1 MQKQQIAQGR
11 ILSWWKHSVCMGLCT
26 LIFALGSAGPSLAS
40 EVVNVTAQEA
50 QALLEKKEPLT
61 IIDLRT
67 PGEFSRGKIP
77 GAVNVDFYSSDF
89 ENRVAAVA
97 QKGTGPWLVY
107 CRSGNRSTQAMPVLQ
122 KHLSGRVYHLFKGM
136 QHWDGPVE

>member
-1 MQKQQIAQGR
+1 M
-11 ILSWWKHSVCMGLCT
+11 CMGLCA
-26 LIFALGSAGPSLAS
+26 LMLVLGSAGQSLAG
-40 EVVNVTAQEA
+40 EVVDVSNEEA
-50 QALLEKKEPLT
+50 KALLAKKEPLR

-67 PGEFSRGKIP
+67 PGEFSRGRLP
-77 GAVNVDFYSSDF
+77 GAENVDFYASNF
-89 ENRVAAVA
+89 EERVAAA
-97 QKGTGPWLVY
+97 ASKGSGPWLVY